1 MKKLGL
7 IGGTGPES
15 TLFYYHELV
24 YGVSERMGGSFFP
37 PLTIENLNIFKMLG
51 FCQRQEYDGL
61 ADYLLGG
68 IRSLAAA
75 GADFAAFTG
84 ITPHLAYDRVMARS
98 PIPILS
104 MVDTALAYTVDKG
117 YHKVGLLGTLPTM
130 TDPGIRKGFAEKGIG
145 LVAPTASEMAY
156 LEEKIEMEL
165 VFDIVK
171 DETAAGVAQIARR
184 MAREDGIEAVV
195 LGCTELP
202 RLLVKQDLSVPV
214 LDAMHIHIDAL
225 VDKIVEGE
233 E

>member
-1 MKKLGL
+1 MAGVKKLGL

-84 ITPHLAYDRVMARS
+84 ITP
-98 PIPILS
+98 
-104 MVDTALAYTVDKG
+104 
-117 YHKVGLLGTLPTM
+117 PTW
-130 TDPGIRKGFAEKGIG
+130 
-145 LVAPTASEMAY
+145 PT
-156 LEEKIEMEL
+156 
-165 VFDIVK
+165 
-171 DETAAGVAQIARR
+171 TG
-184 MAREDGIEAVV
+184 
-195 LGCTELP
+195 
-202 RLLVKQDLSVPV
+202 
-214 LDAMHIHIDAL
+214 
-225 VDKIVEGE
+225 
-233 E
+233 